1 MTKTQD
7 QKEMVGEEMNLEM
20 IINKAP
26 DNIKKEFIYRKYP
39 KGSFIIHPFEDN
51 NYLYILNKGS
61 AEVFRQISDGSMIS
75 LYKYQ
80 SYSCF
85 GEVEIFNKDIKT
97 LSVTAKTNCETIA
110 IHRTFV
116 YEWMR
121 QDFNFTSYLMEH
133 LAAKLITSS
142 ETVAKLSLLTVKDR
156 ILYSIHAHYKIGDLE
171 TVTKSTL
178 SSEVCAPIR
187 SLNRSISEC
196 INENYIDFKEKRFKV
211 VSLKKLENHLEKI
224 F

>member
-1 MTKTQD
+1 MRKL
-7 QKEMVGEEMNLEM
+7 NLEM

-26 DNIKKEFIYRKYP
+26 EDIKKEFIYRKYL
-39 KGSFIIHPFEDN
+39 KGSSIIQPFEDN
-51 NYLYILNKGS
+51 NYLYILISGC
-61 AEVFRQISDGSMIS
+61 AEVFRQSSNGSMIS
-75 LYKYQ
+75 LYRYH

-97 LSVTAKTNCETIA
+97 RNVTAKTDCEIIA
-110 IHRTFV
+110 LHKTMV
-116 YEWMR
+116 YKWMQ
-121 QDFNFTSYLMEH
+121 QDFNFTTYLVEH

-142 ETVAKLSLLTVKDR
+142 DTVTKLSLLTVKDR

-171 TVTKSTL
+171 TLTKHTL

-187 SLNRSISEC
+187 SLNRSISQC
-196 INENYIDFKEKRFKV
+196 ISENFIDFKKKRFKV
-211 VSLKKLENHLEKI
+211 VSIEKLEDHLEKI

>member
-1 MTKTQD
+1 M
-7 QKEMVGEEMNLEM
+7 
-20 IINKAP
+20 
-26 DNIKKEFIYRKYP
+26 YRKYL

-51 NYLYILNKGS
+51 DYLYILIKGS
-61 AEVFRQISDGSMIS
+61 AEVFRQSSNGSMIS
-75 LYKYQ
+75 LYKYH

-110 IHRTFV
+110 IHKTLV
-116 YEWMR
+116 YKWMQ
-121 QDFNFTSYLMEH
+121 QDFNFTSYLIEH

-142 ETVAKLSLLTVKDR
+142 DTVAKLSLLTVKDR

-171 TVTKSTL
+171 TLTKHAL

-187 SLNRSISEC
+187 SLNRSISQC

-211 VSLKKLENHLEKI
+211 VSIVKLENYLEKI